1 MSRITIVGGGVSG
14 LVAAHRLAPEHE
26 VLVLES
32 APRLGGCLESSTLG
46 GTVAEGIDLGAE
58 ASLFRRPETRDL
70 VADLGLDPV
79 FPSREHSSQ
88 VLSHGRLQPIPRAT
102 IMGVPGDP
110 DTVAELLGPE
120 ATARVA
126 AEELTAP
133 IPGEDTSVGEFLAD
147 RLGDAL
153 VDTLVDPLLAGVYA
167 GRCRDLSL
175 AATVPALLPAALD
188 GTSVLDRAATLLAAR
203 AEAARA
209 EAARTEASRTESAH
223 PEPEPIFLSLV
234 GGIGALIP
242 ALAEAI
248 TGAGGRIRTDAPV
261 TGLHRTGDGWSV
273 GTDHGPIESD
283 IVILATPADVTA
295 GLLAEAAPVP
305 ARTLD
310 QVPYASTALVV
321 ALVELGDGDLEGS
334 GFLVP
339 PTEEAFIKASTFASN
354 KWPWMRDRLPANTA
368 LVRMSIGRFG
378 DAPGT
383 WQDLDDAELTARAF
397 ADWQRITGR
406 PGDRI
411 AVSEVKRWDRALPQY
426 VPGHLGAMDDL
437 DAQIAGIPG
446 LELIGSAYAGVG
458 IPACIAR
465 AHTVAERLT
474 LARTA

>member
-14 LVAAHRLAPEHE
+14 LVAAHRLAPDHE

-46 GTVAEGIDLGAE
+46 GTVTEGIDLGAE
-58 ASLFRRPETRDL
+58 ASLFRRPETREL
-70 VADLGLDPV
+70 VAALGLDPV

-110 DTVAELLGPE
+110 ETVAELLGPE

-126 AEELTAP
+126 AEQLTAP

-203 AEAARA
+203 AEAAR
-209 EAARTEASRTESAH
+209 TEGSRTESAH
-223 PEPEPIFLSLV
+223 TEPEPIFLSLV

-248 TGAGGRIRTDAPV
+248 TAAGGRIRTDTPV
-261 TGLHRTGDGWSV
+261 TGLRRSGDGWSV
-273 GTDHGPIESD
+273 ETPEGPIESD

-295 GLLAEAAPVP
+295 GLLAEAAPGP
-305 ARTLD
+305 ARTLG

-339 PTEEAFIKASTFASN
+339 PTEESFIKASTFASN

-378 DAPGT
+378 GAPGT
-383 WQDLDDAELTARAF
+383 WQDLDDADLTARAF

-446 LELIGSAYAGVG
+446 LELVGSAYAGVG

>member
-14 LVAAHRLAPEHE
+14 LVAAHRLAPDHE

-46 GTVAEGIDLGAE
+46 GAVTEGIDLGAE
-58 ASLFRRPETRDL
+58 ASLFRRPETREL
-70 VADLGLDPV
+70 VAALGLDPV

-110 DTVAELLGPE
+110 ETVAELLGPE

-126 AEELTAP
+126 AEQLTAP
-133 IPGEDTSVGEFLAD
+133 IPGEDISVGEFLAD

-203 AEAARA
+203 AEAAR
-209 EAARTEASRTESAH
+209 TEGSRTESAH
-223 PEPEPIFLSLV
+223 PEPEPVFLSLV

-248 TGAGGRIRTDAPV
+248 TAAGGRIRTDTPV
-261 TGLHRTGDGWSV
+261 TGLHLSGDGRTV
-273 GTDHGPIESD
+273 ETADGPIESD

-295 GLLAEAAPVP
+295 DLLAEAAPGP
-305 ARTLD
+305 AGTLG

-474 LARTA
+474 LAPTA